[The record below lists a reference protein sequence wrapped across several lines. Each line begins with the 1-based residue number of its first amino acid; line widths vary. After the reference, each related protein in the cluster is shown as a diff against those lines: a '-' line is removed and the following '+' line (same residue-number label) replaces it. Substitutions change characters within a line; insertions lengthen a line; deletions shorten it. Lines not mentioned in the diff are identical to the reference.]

1 MFNFFLLY
9 FIILLAINMY
19 NNKMQLVKPGYNNIN
34 IGPPQSNEKKEY
46 MKRQLI
52 IDSSYR
58 NINNY
63 PNVNNYT
70 IDIEDEFKNI
80 TSLQLTQVNIPKCA
94 KPYTINDSN
103 NKLYFQE
110 QEDSIICVTLD
121 EGDYS
126 IDDLL
131 KNIGVKM
138 TEKSTLL
145 RTYTLTIP
153 SVPVGNPSTQKVEIS
168 FVPTFTL
175 IDNYFFNLVFDLSK
189 FNIQNNSC
197 LSENGNKASTP
208 EQNLRK
214 ILGFDFGNFGLEK
227 VIQINGDKITLENS
241 DLSFLQEGVNVKLFS
256 LTDKVSPANVTIKSI
271 SKNVITLDIEITG
284 DLLTAKNVY
293 LTSQKLVSHNK
304 TCIDDLNLIVMHIE
318 DFEQFDSQSKPSKD
332 AFAIIPV
339 RGEINTIDS
348 NNENIIGNIK
358 YFNPPLPR
366 LQKLRLKFL
375 DRYGNPYNFQGRD
388 HLLHFEMGLLNQRK
402 IYP

>member
-1 MFNFFLLY
+1 MP
-9 FIILLAINMY
+9 
-19 NNKMQLVKPGYNNIN
+19 LVKPGYNNIDV
-34 IGPPQSNEKKEY
+34 GPPQSNEKKEH

-52 IDSSYR
+52 IDSAYR
-58 NINNY
+58 NLVNY
-63 PNVNNYT
+63 PDVNNYT
-70 IDIEDEFKNI
+70 IDIEDEFKNV

-94 KPYTINDSN
+94 RPYTINASN

-121 EGDYS
+121 EGDYAD

-131 KNIGVKM
+131 TNIGTKM
-138 TEKSTLL
+138 TDKTTVG

-153 SVPVGNPSTQKVEIS
+153 SVVAGNPSPKKVEIS
-168 FVPTFTL
+168 FLPSLTTGE
-175 IDNYFFNLVFDLSK
+175 DFFNLVFDLSK
-189 FNIQNNSC
+189 FNIQNSSC
-197 LSENGNKASTP
+197 LPENGNNASTP

-227 VIQINGDKITLENS
+227 VVQINGNKITLENS
-241 DLSFLQEGVNVKLFS
+241 DLSFLQEGAKVKLFS
-256 LTDKVSPANVTIKSI
+256 LTDLVTPDDGK
-271 SKNVITLDIEITG
+271 ITDITNNIVTLNFTPTG

-293 LTSQKLVSHNK
+293 LTSEKLISQNK
-304 TCIDDLNLIVMHIE
+304 ACIDDLNLIVMHIE

-339 RGEINTIDS
+339 DGNNNTID
-348 NNENIIGNIK
+348 NINTNIVGNIK

-366 LQKLRLKFL
+366 LQRLRLKFT

-388 HLLHFEMGLLNQRK
+388 HLLHFEMGLLNQPK